1 MIQRP
6 GRTHRCA
13 PTNWFELFIIRL
25 KMVVGANP
33 CVRPL
38 NRRYFHVRLLIGQKR
53 FGQRPRA
60 HTRVR
65 PYAIKEKC
73 GSLTELV
80 EIDFRGFDT

>member
-1 MIQRP
+1 MFIIHLYIVV
-6 GRTHRCA
+6 GELLAGSLA
-13 PTNWFELFIIRL
+13 PTFI
-25 KMVVGANP
+25 
-33 CVRPL
+33 
-38 NRRYFHVRLLIGQKR
+38 HVRLLIGQKR